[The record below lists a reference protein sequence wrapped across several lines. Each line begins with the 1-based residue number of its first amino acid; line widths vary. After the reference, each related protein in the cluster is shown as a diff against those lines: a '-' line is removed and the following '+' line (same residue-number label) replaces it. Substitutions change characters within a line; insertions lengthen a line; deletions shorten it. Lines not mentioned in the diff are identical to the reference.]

1 MIQEIMNNIVRERP
15 VGSKN
20 NTALL
25 SYLEK
30 QFATMGYD
38 IQKLPFLC
46 TTWETG
52 HSCLKLQERMIDVH
66 ASPFSPSFDGYGKL
80 AFAASIDELSD
91 MECQNRILILGGDLV
106 LAPLQ
111 PKNYPFYYPDEH
123 RNFIE
128 LLEKKQPAA
137 IIAATGRHP
146 LCGLDPF
153 PLFEDGNFLIPS
165 AYIRQDLFS
174 ALQTSDPRSL
184 AHLSIRSGKTTQ
196 QSCQLV
202 AMKKAEKSAG
212 KIVICAHMDSKHDT
226 PGALDNAAGLAVLL
240 ETAKKLQSSAYD
252 IDIVPFNGEEYYEA
266 SGEVAYLRYIEENQ
280 DKIAFVVNIDSP
292 CHVGSEIAVSLYNFS
307 ADAKQCADSL
317 MDGRHKAVYGP
328 EWYAGDHAAFAFRG
342 IPCIVITSSDLFD
355 GGLDDTHTM
364 RDTMENVDPGLA
376 GYAAE
381 YICDFVSLISSHE

>member
-1 MIQEIMNNIVRERP
+1 MIQEIMKNIVKERP
-15 VGSKN
+15 LGSKN
-20 NTALL
+20 NTAVL

-38 IQKLPFLC
+38 IQKFPFLC

-52 HSCLKLQERMIDVH
+52 YSCLKLQERIIEVH
-66 ASPFSPSFDGYGKL
+66 ASPFSPSFEGCGKL
-80 AFAASIDELSD
+80 AFAKSIDELSD
-91 MECQNRILILGGDLV
+91 LECQNRILILGGNLV
-106 LAPLQ
+106 SVPLQ

-123 RNFIE
+123 RNLIE

-146 LCGLDPF
+146 LCGLEPF

-165 AYIRQDLFS
+165 AYIREDVFS

-196 QSCQLV
+196 QSCQLA

-212 KIVICAHMDSKHDT
+212 KIVICAHMDSKYDT
-226 PGALDNAAGLAVLL
+226 PGALDNAAGIAVLL
-240 ETAKKLQSSAYD
+240 ETAKKLQSSRYD
-252 IDIVPFNGEEYYEA
+252 IEIVPFNGEEYYEA
-266 SGEVAYLRYIEENQ
+266 SGEVAYLTYIEKNQ

-307 ADAKQCADSL
+307 ADAKKCADSL
-317 MDGRHKAVYGP
+317 MDGRQKVVYGP
-328 EWYAGDHAAFAFRG
+328 EWYAGDHAAFAFRW

-364 RDTMENVDPGLA
+364 RDTMENVDPGLVK
-376 GYAAE
+376 YAAE
-381 YICDFVSLISSHE
+381 YISDFVSLISSDE